1 MSRWSALGLA
11 LVLGGSACH
20 TARPVSMA
28 PLPRAAY
35 AHYLTARMASAKGDW
50 ATAAEALA
58 AAAAA
63 APAQPMIAVELAR
76 ALAKAGRAPAAR
88 DTLAAARLGWPDHA
102 EVWLASG
109 EVLAEQDKPAALT
122 AYRRAIALAPADER
136 AYLGLAKL
144 QSDADAER
152 TLRALVAH
160 VPGSVDGHYR
170 LAVRLAPRDLPGAIA
185 ELRAVLERD
194 PDQVDARLDLSRALR
209 RSGKLAEAIANTR
222 SAFDRTGQAL
232 DVAEELFYLL
242 CEADDL
248 SGATDLLALLDDDRS
263 DADALVL
270 VARFERGLGRLDAAR
285 AVTARITAQDADAGA
300 IAAAELAVAAGDPA
314 GGAAHALT
322 VAAEAKRF
330 AQARRVAGDAF
341 LAAGD
346 PTHALAALAPARAAV
361 PADLGLA
368 QVAAFAE
375 TDLGHAAE
383 ADAAFSGIAAS
394 RAVEVTIAR
403 ARVADRAGKGAAA
416 LALLEGVLAAHPDE
430 PDAANLAGYMLT
442 ETGTRLDVA
451 ERYLR
456 HARELSPG
464 DPAILDSWGWLLL
477 KRGRTRDAIRA
488 LAQATRLAPREPEI
502 LLHLAAAWAADGAPR
517 TALTLL
523 DAAASLRPTPA
534 VQHRLEAQRASLAA
548 VLR

>member
-11 LVLGGSACH
+11 LVLGGAGCH
-20 TARPVSMA
+20 TARPVSLA

-58 AAAAA
+58 AAAAE

-76 ALAKAGRAPAAR
+76 ALAKADRAPAAR

-109 EVLAEQDKPAALT
+109 EVLAEQDRAAAVT
-122 AYRRAIALAPADER
+122 AYRRAVALAPDDER
-136 AYLGLAKL
+136 GYLGLAKL
-144 QSDADAER
+144 QPDADAER
-152 TLRALVAH
+152 TLRALIAH

-170 LAVRLAPRDLPGAIA
+170 LAVRLAARDLPGAIA

-248 SGATDLLALLDDDRS
+248 GAATDLLALLDDDRS
-263 DADALVL
+263 DVDALAL

-300 IAAAELAVAAGDPA
+300 VAAAELSVAAGDPA
-314 GGAAHALT
+314 GGAARALT
-322 VAAEAKRF
+322 VGVEAKRY

-346 PTHALAALAPARAAV
+346 PTHALAALAPARAAF

-368 QVAAFAE
+368 RVAAFAE
-375 TDLGHAAE
+375 TDLGHATEAE
-383 ADAAFSGIAAS
+383 AAFAGIAAS

-416 LALLEGVLAAHPDE
+416 LALLEGVLATHPDE
-430 PDAANLAGYMLT
+430 PDAANLAGYMLA
-442 ETGTRLDVA
+442 EAGARLDVA

-488 LAQATRLAPREPEI
+488 LAQAARLAPREPEI
-502 LLHLAAAWAADGAPR
+502 LMHLAAAWAADNAPR

-523 DAAASLRPTPA
+523 DAAAALRPTPA
-534 VQHRLEAQRASLAA
+534 VQHRLEAQRASLAR